1 MFWSLLN
8 FSFQSFRPTTPTSAV
23 KRSKIIKS
31 PVITSSPSED
41 HTYSA
46 CLNQECSPNATS
58 DEEVQHWS
66 DDSKSNE
73 TSPLKMAKLPKS
85 SALTSKNLL
94 IARKNE
100 EEEGAHA
107 LLNLAEIA
115 SKRLLR
121 KTHNKLSWKIFAL
134 F

>member
-1 MFWSLLN
+1 MFLI
-8 FSFQSFRPTTPTSAV
+8 RPSTQTFGA

-46 CLNQECSPNATS
+46 CLNQQECSPKAGSDDDGPQSS
-58 DEEVQHWS
+58 DE
-66 DDSKSNE
+66 SKSGE
-73 TSPLKMAKLPKS
+73 SKPPKMNSITKQSILC
-85 SALTSKNLL
+85 
-94 IARKNE
+94 RKNE

-121 KTHNKLSWKIFAL
+121 KTYSKLS
-134 F
+134 